1 MLGPM
6 QQPWENFFSFL
17 PPTSSPS
24 SLGVSLN
31 PDGVTKQHVYNN
43 ALMNP
48 YVTRDNCHFLLQGIF
63 LTQGLNPRVLL
74 FLYWQPPG
82 KPYFYLIPEVTRRAR
97 CPSRRR
103 RCEAGMQVIFQN
115 HIGKSSLGTGVRT
128 TSVLAVDT
136 VGGNQPHPPI
146 STEGEHVSAMWKK
159 GCTSET
165 RVAVREGGRT

>member
-1 MLGPM
+1 
-6 QQPWENFFSFL
+6 
-17 PPTSSPS
+17 
-24 SLGVSLN
+24 
-31 PDGVTKQHVYNN
+31 
-43 ALMNP
+43 
-48 YVTRDNCHFLLQGIF
+48 
-63 LTQGLNPRVLL
+63 
-74 FLYWQPPG
+74 
-82 KPYFYLIPEVTRRAR
+82 
-97 CPSRRR
+97 
-103 RCEAGMQVIFQN
+103 MQVIFQN